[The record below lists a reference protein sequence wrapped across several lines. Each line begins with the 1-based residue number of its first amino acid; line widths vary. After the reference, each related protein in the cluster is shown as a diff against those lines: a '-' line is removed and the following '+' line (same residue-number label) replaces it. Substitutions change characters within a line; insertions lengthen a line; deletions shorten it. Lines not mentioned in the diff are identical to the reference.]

1 MNFFSN
7 LFSFP
12 DPVND
17 NAARI
22 VATWVV
28 ALSLIII
35 FTKENFLVYIL
46 FYGFLAR
53 VLTGPTL
60 SPIGYISMKF
70 IAPKFGAPKHVPGIP
85 KRFAQGIGLGFASA
99 ILLLTL
105 FSSGSQWEYYT
116 ESYNIVLG
124 TLALFAAIEAF
135 IGFCTG
141 CWVFGLLM
149 KTGIIPKKI
158 CEKCVY

>member
-1 MNFFSN
+1 MTLGKKGYMNFFSN

-28 ALSLIII
+28 LLSLIII
-35 FTKENFLVYIL
+35 FTKETLLIYIL

-60 SPIGYISMKF
+60 SPIGFISMKF
-70 IAPKFGAPKHVPGIP
+70 IAPKFGPPKHVPGIP
-85 KRFAQGIGLGFASA
+85 KRFAQADRIGICF
-99 ILLLTL
+99 
-105 FSSGSQWEYYT
+105 GSIIT
-116 ESYNIVLG
+116 NINFNY
-124 TLALFAAIEAF
+124 LA
-135 IGFCTG
+135 
-141 CWVFGLLM
+141 M
-149 KTGIIPKKI
+149 GIPH
-158 CEKCVY
+158 

>member
-1 MNFFSN
+1 M
-7 LFSFP
+7 FSFP

-28 ALSLIII
+28 LLSLIII
-35 FTKENFLVYIL
+35 FTKETLLIYIL

-60 SPIGYISMKF
+60 SPIGFISMKF
-70 IAPKFGAPKHVPGIP
+70 IAPKFGPPKHVPGIP
-85 KRFAQGIGLGFASA
+85 KRFAQAIGLVFASA
-99 ILLLTL
+99 VLLLTL
-105 FSSGSQWEYYT
+105 ISTTSQWEYHT
-116 ESYNIVLG
+116 ESYNIILG
-124 TLALFAAIEAF
+124 TLTLFAAIEAF
-135 IGFCTG
+135 VGFCTG

-149 KTGIIPKKI
+149 KTGIIPEKI
-158 CEKCVY
+158 CKKCVY